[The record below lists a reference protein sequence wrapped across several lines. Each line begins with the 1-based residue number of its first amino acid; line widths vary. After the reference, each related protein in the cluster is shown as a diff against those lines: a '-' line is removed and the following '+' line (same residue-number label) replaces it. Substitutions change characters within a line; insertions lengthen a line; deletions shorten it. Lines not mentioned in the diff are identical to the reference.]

1 VQLDPIRPVLKAPGT
16 KRLKPKFDQLHS
28 ILPHFAFNF
37 SLRRYSKAEKNKR
50 NQERAEKIEIR
61 RIEVGRCRLTL

>member
-1 VQLDPIRPVLKAPGT
+1 
-16 KRLKPKFDQLHS
+16 
-28 ILPHFAFNF
+28 
-37 SLRRYSKAEKNKR
+37 LRRYSKAEKNKR